1 MREMRLADD
10 STIWMDAAGPSY
22 GVTWHGSTITT
33 NEQTTCPVDG
43 ERIAFYAKT
52 DARLSYPLPGHWS
65 SAEVTA
71 RRLTMSGR
79 EQFPVLVEGGQIVL
93 QIPARTPV
101 MIYAREDAIV
111 TPLTGQSV

>member
-1 MREMRLADD
+1 
-10 STIWMDAAGPSY
+10 
-22 GVTWHGSTITT
+22 
-33 NEQTTCPVDG
+33 
-43 ERIAFYAKT
+43 
-52 DARLSYPLPGHWS
+52 
-65 SAEVTA
+65 
-71 RRLTMSGR
+71 MSGR